1 MDPSAV
7 IAELNQ
13 ISARLAQDPPREEA
27 RALQVRQKTLH
38 ERAQAFDVQVRRV
51 EYERELHQLE
61 ARVAAMADLEIRHR
75 GSGRGFL
82 RGALWGD
89 YEFPRDAE
97 KLNEQMGEAMDR
109 PRLEARISEIRGL
122 LGLGGVK
129 D

>member
-1 MDPSAV
+1 MDLSAV

-27 RALQVRQKTLH
+27 QALRLRQRTLR

-61 ARVAAMADLEIRHR
+61 ARVAAMTDLEVRHR
-75 GSGRGFL
+75 ATGTGFL

-109 PRLEARISEIRGL
+109 PRLEARIDELRGL
-122 LGLGGVK
+122 LGLADVE